1 MFIKSLQLGAYK
13 NLDIEQSQ
21 WEVPE
26 ENVHFAVKKMCL
38 TKMSESSKFKDIP
51 FDEIYPDDGI
61 VKKLSLE
68 DVNTIKDLEDK
79 VRQQMVNE
87 NMINSVMRQ
96 VLDNVNVEYDDEAIE
111 KAAEK
116 MCEETRLNVEETELN
131 MDLYYAHYGIEN
143 VEILKELFVEEIK
156 TAHLEMETLEKII
169 CVENLEIEDDIFE
182 QTKEEYLKNPEHRQ
196 NFHEGDFK
204 KSLLFK
210 KTIDRVVEYN
220 AQKN

>member
-26 ENVHFAVKKMCL
+26 ENVRFAVKKMCL
-38 TKMSESSKFKDIP
+38 QKMSESERFEGIA
-51 FDEIYPDDGI
+51 FDQIYPDDGI
-61 VKKLSLE
+61 VQKLYLE
-68 DVNTIKDLEDK
+68 GVNAIKDLEDK
-79 VRQQMVNE
+79 VRKQMYNE
-87 NMINSVMRQ
+87 NIINDIMRQ
-96 VLDNVNVEYDDEAIE
+96 VLDNVIIEYDEEVIE

-116 MCEETRLNVEETELN
+116 MCEETRLNVEKTELS
-131 MDLYYAHYGIEN
+131 MDLYYAHYGIEDDEN
-143 VEILKELFVEEIK
+143 LKELFIEEIK

-169 CVENLEIEDDIFE
+169 EVENIEIEEDVFE
-182 QTKEEYLKNPEHRQ
+182 QTKEEYLKNPEHRE

-210 KTIDRVVEYN
+210 KTIDRIIAYNVE
-220 AQKN
+220 KN